1 MKCPNCKGDL
11 TIDPTLKQY
20 KCDYCGSVIQ
30 VDEEIHKTRIEDA
43 EKTGYQFE
51 KGRMKAQS
59 EAGINEVP
67 IEKKKITIWR
77 VLLWVVFLPI
87 MLLYVIWTNKKLSQ
101 KMKIILSVIVVAF
114 TLLFASKNKIEQAIE
129 NMTMKKEIII
139 PAKEVYFADWLDDC
153 FETMNKDAHIQ
164 LSKDRTEAT
173 ITLPL
178 RCKKTPMRYVEEQF
192 KEHNEEYETYELI
205 DRYFELNDVYLHE
218 NSYNAEGLRNG
229 KKIKEILNLEEG
241 EHDLEIIVPLNDGK
255 VSEFMK
261 QTQLYLQMKLNYK
274 NAQEDYIYIPWY
286 KSEHKEPTPTPEPVI
301 EETPVP
307 TLEITP
313 DPTIEPT
320 PEETTEAKATVNGV
334 TPEFKEQMDSI
345 EAFYDKYID
354 FMKSYDGSSLDMT
367 LKYAELM
374 KQYYDTTQK
383 LEEMDTSSMT
393 PADEAYYI
401 EVYTRIN
408 QKLMQ
413 AAIDMN

>member
-1 MKCPNCKGDL
+1 MKCPNCNADIEVEEGLEK
-11 TIDPTLKQY
+11 Y
-20 KCDYCGSVIQ
+20 RCNHCGSTFL
-30 VDEEIHKTRIEDA
+30 VDDNIAKTRIDNA

-51 KGRMKAQS
+51 KGRIKAQS
-59 EAGINEVP
+59 EARINESP

-114 TLLFASKNKIEQAIE
+114 TLLFASKNKIEEAIE

-153 FETMNKDAHIQ
+153 FETVNKDAHIK

-173 ITLPL
+173 IILPL
-178 RCKKTPMRYVEEQF
+178 SCKKTPMKYVEEQF
-192 KEHNEEYETYELI
+192 KEHDEEYETYELI
-205 DRYFELNDVYLHE
+205 NQYFELNDVYLHE

-229 KKIKEILNLEEG
+229 KKIKEILNMEEG
-241 EHDLEIIVPLNDGK
+241 EHELEIIVPLDGK
-255 VSEFMK
+255 ASEFMK
-261 QTQLYLQMKLNYK
+261 RTQLYLQMKLNYK
-274 NAQEDYIYIPWY
+274 NAQEDNIYIPWY
-286 KSEHKEPTPTPEPVI
+286 KSEHKEPTPTPESVI

-307 TLEITP
+307 TLETTLEPI
-313 DPTIEPT
+313 IEET
-320 PEETTEAKATVNGV
+320 PEETAETKASVNGV

-374 KQYYDTTQK
+374 KQYYDTNKK
-383 LEEMDTSSMT
+383 LEEMDTSAMT

-413 AAIDMN
+413 AAIEMS